1 MVAEGFTALKFDA
14 DAIGVSGRP
23 DPYTR
28 TVSSAQMTRI
38 LKTLE
43 AIRDTIGFDVDE
55 ARFYCEAMADSYQ
68 IFEQDRVLYMSRCV
82 SSFSDSP
89 PGENGTDISPHA
101 ASY

>member
-1 MVAEGFTALKFDA
+1 MKVQIATAVAGLLAA
-14 DAIGVSGRP
+14 
-23 DPYTR
+23 
-28 TVSSAQMTRI
+28 SSVFASSN
-38 LKTLE
+38 
-43 AIRDTIGFDVDE
+43 TIGFDVDE